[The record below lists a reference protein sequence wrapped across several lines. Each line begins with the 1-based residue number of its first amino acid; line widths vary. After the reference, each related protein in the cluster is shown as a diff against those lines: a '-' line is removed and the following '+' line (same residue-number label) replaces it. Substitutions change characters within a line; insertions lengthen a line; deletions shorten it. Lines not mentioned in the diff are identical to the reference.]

1 MLTTVYDASVTRE
14 LQSCYALNIAP
25 KCMNSPSP
33 ITLRPVGRLLIASLN
48 RPPDNLI
55 NEPLA
60 EALRDLCAT
69 LREDSPFDALILT
82 GHDPESEQ
90 PEGDGANNHAFSRGA
105 DPEMGSADAP
115 AGHAAALA
123 IERRRC
129 ATAISGLPIPIIA
142 AVNGDAFDQGLE
154 LALAADIRVASESAR
169 FRMGQVAAGA
179 IPWDGGTQRLP
190 RCVGPARATDLIL
203 TCRDIGASEAMAMG
217 LVNRVARDGETLNT
231 AEEIAAQILA
241 GGPIAARYAKEV
253 VSTGT
258 EMTLEQGILLETDLT
273 MILQT
278 TQDRQEG
285 INSFLERRDP
295 EYRGE

>member
-1 MLTTVYDASVTRE
+1 MLTTVYDAIVTRE
-14 LQSCYALNIAP
+14 LQLCYALKIAP
-25 KCMNSPSP
+25 NCMNSTSP
-33 ITLRPVGRLLIASLN
+33 ITLRPLGRLLIASLN

-60 EALRDLCAT
+60 GALRELCAT

-90 PEGDGANNHAFSRGA
+90 PGDADNEERAFSRGT
-105 DPEMGSADAP
+105 DPDMGSADAP
-115 AGHAAALA
+115 PGHAAASA
-123 IERRRC
+123 MERHRC
-129 ATAISGLPIPIIA
+129 AAAISRLPIPVIA

-169 FRMGQVAAGA
+169 FRMGQVAAGV

-203 TCRDIGASEAMAMG
+203 TCRDIGASGAMAMG
-217 LVNRVARDGETLNT
+217 LVNRVARDGETLSA
-231 AEEIAAQILA
+231 AEEVAAQILA

-278 TQDRQEG
+278 TQDREEG
-285 INSFLERRDP
+285 IRSFLERRDP
-295 EYRGE
+295 EFRGE

>member
-1 MLTTVYDASVTRE
+1 MLTTICDASVTRE
-14 LQSCYALNIAP
+14 LQLCYALNIAR

-33 ITLRPVGRLLIASLN
+33 ITLRPVGRLLIAALN

-55 NEPLA
+55 DESLA
-60 EALRDLCAT
+60 AALRDLCST

-82 GHDPESEQ
+82 GHDPETEQ
-90 PEGDGANNHAFSRGA
+90 PEGGGSSDHAFSRGTDLA
-105 DPEMGSADAP
+105 MAGASASS
-115 AGHAAALA
+115 GHAAASA
-123 IERRRC
+123 IERNRC

-203 TCRDIGASEAMAMG
+203 TCRDIDASEAMAMG
-217 LVNRVARDGETLNT
+217 LVNRIAPDGEALSV
-231 AEEIAAQILA
+231 AEEVAAQILA

-253 VSTGT
+253 VATGT
-258 EMTLEQGILLETDLT
+258 EMTLDQGILLETDLT

-295 EYRGE
+295 EYTGE

>member
-1 MLTTVYDASVTRE
+1 
-14 LQSCYALNIAP
+14 
-25 KCMNSPSP
+25 MNSPSP
-33 ITLRPVGRLLIASLN
+33 LTLWPVGRLLIASLN

-55 NEPLA
+55 DEALA
-60 EALRDLCAT
+60 EALRDLCGT
-69 LREDSPFDALILT
+69 LREDSLFDVLIIT

-90 PEGDGANNHAFSRGA
+90 PEEDENDRAFSRGT
-105 DPEMGSADAP
+105 DPALLNADAP
-115 AGHAAALA
+115 SGHAAASA
-123 IERRRC
+123 NERYRC
-129 ATAISGLPIPIIA
+129 AAAIASLPMPVIA
-142 AVNGDAFDQGLE
+142 AIDGDAFDQGLE

-169 FRMGQVAAGA
+169 LRMGQVAAGA

-190 RCVGPARATDLIL
+190 RCVGPAHATDLIL
-203 TCRDIGASEAMAMG
+203 TCREIGAGEARDMG
-217 LVNRVARDGETLNT
+217 LVNRVAGDGEALSV
-231 AEEIAAQILA
+231 AEEIASQILA

-253 VSTGT
+253 VALGT
-258 EMTLEQGILLETDLT
+258 EMTLDQGILLETDLT